1 VIRLAVLLAI
11 GCAHPPRDLPG
22 QLERDAEATDRRA
35 AVAAWQLSRATWD
48 RVVVPP
54 FRGLYDDYVAEYPA
68 HVAELA
74 AHLAPPPSGASSRR
88 GPFKPRPHFAGD
100 PALTLDE
107 AVTRWIVPTLFPSE
121 VVDGLDAVFVREDDR
136 FYALVGMARVIE
148 RKLALPCRPL
158 LARVGPP
165 GRCGDAVWQF
175 VVDSLRGNQASAEHA
190 CSLAT
195 ALCGTRSP

>member
-1 VIRLAVLLAI
+1 VIRIPLLLAI

-22 QLERDAEATDRRA
+22 QLARDAEASDRRA
-35 AVAAWQLSRATWD
+35 AVAGWQLSRATWE

-54 FRGLYDDYVAEYPA
+54 FRNLYDAYVAEYPA
-68 HVAELA
+68 HVGELA
-74 AHLAPPPSGASSRR
+74 AHLAPPFR
-88 GPFKPRPHFAGD
+88 PRPHFAGD
-100 PALTLDE
+100 PKLTLDE
-107 AVTRWIVPTLFPSE
+107 AVTRWIVPTLFPSQ
-121 VVDGLDAVFVREDDR
+121 VVDGLDAVFVRDDDR
-136 FYALVGMARVIE
+136 FYALVGMSRVIE
-148 RKLALPCRPL
+148 RKLDLTCRPL

-175 VVDSLRGNQASAEHA
+175 VVDSLRGDTAAAAHT